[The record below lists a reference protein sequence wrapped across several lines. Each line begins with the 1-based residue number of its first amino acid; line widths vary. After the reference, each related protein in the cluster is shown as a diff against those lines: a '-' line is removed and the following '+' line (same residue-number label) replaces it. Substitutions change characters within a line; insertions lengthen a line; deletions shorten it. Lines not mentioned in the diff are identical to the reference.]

1 MTTTT
6 HNSTPATPPTEID
19 SAAPVVVRHSIH
31 VAASPDALW
40 ALHTDVAGWP
50 RWHGEITVLHADG
63 PLAVGHDF
71 TWTSYGFAVTS
82 TPYAVGPLPGG
93 GRRSLWG
100 GTSDGITG
108 VHEWRFTPE
117 SGGTL
122 VETRE
127 SFAGQPIEA
136 NPDAMRRALDS
147 SLEAWLQHL
156 ADAATA
162 DASATDADSATDA
175 GAQR

>member
-1 MTTTT
+1 MNATDTATA
-6 HNSTPATPPTEID
+6 TPTVPTTPPTEID
-19 SAAPVVVRHSIH
+19 SAATVVVRHSIH

-40 ALHTDVAGWP
+40 ALHVDVAGWP
-50 RWHGEITVLHADG
+50 RWHGEITVQHADG

-71 TWTSYGFAVTS
+71 IWTSYGFTVTS
-82 TPYAVGPLPGG
+82 TTYAVGSLPGG
-93 GRRSLWG
+93 GHRSLWG

-122 VETRE
+122 VETLE

-136 NPDAMRRALDS
+136 DPEAMRGALKS

-156 ADAATA
+156 ATAAIDTE
-162 DASATDADSATDA
+162 T
-175 GAQR
+175 RR